1 MESSGVNA
9 ISIDQNVDTATAVNA
24 VKKAVIVGNLDPVNV
39 LWNKTPEFIK
49 EKSKEV
55 LDAGVALLAPGCG
68 IVSKTP
74 TVNLQAMVE
83 MAKAHKY

>member
-1 MESSGVNA
+1 MN
-9 ISIDQNVDTATAVNA
+9 
-24 VKKAVIVGNLDPVNV
+24 
-39 LWNKTPEFIK
+39 IK

-74 TVNLQAMVE
+74 TKNLQAMIQ
-83 MAKAHKY
+83 MAKEHKY